1 MLERLWNT
9 KSKNP
14 PCGVSIRFYPILL
27 WLSAALAICLLP
39 ENKPSRSEVE
49 LPRISADWQIA

>member
-49 LPRISADWQIA
+49 LPRISADW